1 MGTCKTCR
9 WWEERHKL
17 CLKRFV
23 DVPTDKREF
32 KSDSMRV
39 SLGNEVG
46 GVETNKCWV
55 HNVFTGPDFGC
66 CHWELSPN
74 VLVTAGNDGKLVVSH
89 IVGTHDG
96 RTVTNNA
103 GEIA

>member
-9 WWEERHKL
+9 FWEEQYKL

-46 GVETNKCWV
+46 GVETNECWV

-66 CHWELSPN
+66 CHHRPL
-74 VLVTAGNDGKLVVSH
+74 

-96 RTVTNNA
+96 RTITNNA